1 MSRVELSQSSPSRVG
16 GSWTLLDFDRELAVV
31 DDWGSLEVALRSL
44 PETASAPN
52 AIATL
57 ASPRGDTLSIGI
69 AGQGDKDNPGVESPL
84 ASVEYNQASGDPPY
98 LVPVGDSSLPIESR
112 DVAVFRFEGQWT
124 EIPRRNCVTVDLML
138 RIAKDFFTT
147 GNLPGW
153 LAWEEV

>member
-1 MSRVELSQSSPSRVG
+1 MSRVETRQAGRSQVA

-31 DDWGSLEVALRSL
+31 DDWGGLESAFRSL

-69 AGQGDKDNPGVESPL
+69 AGAGDRDNPGLDHPV

-98 LVPVGDSSLPIESR
+98 LVAVGDPAATVGEGG
-112 DVAVFRFEGQWT
+112 VAVFRFEGQWT
-124 EIPRRNCVTVDLML
+124 EIPRRNCVPVDVML
-138 RIAKDFFTT
+138 RIVKDFFTT
-147 GNLPGW
+147 GRLPDWIG
-153 LAWEEV
+153 WEEA